1 MSRAI
6 GIAASALLLAAPA
19 VPVSPDNPEVAEE
32 WVNPAVRPGEQEVA
46 KVELVEAPRA
56 ISAHDPLRIK
66 LRVTNL
72 SDDTLSG
79 LAVIPRRAPAVG
91 SVGEQRVAAVAG
103 IGEYQV
109 MGEGVSVDKQLPPG
123 ESTEL
128 ELQFGAGELA
138 VGIGTYPMG
147 MQLIDASGA
156 TLDTD
161 RFHLSV
167 RGTRDNIRPADLT
180 ALYPVAA
187 PVDIV
192 PGETGEAPEDPPLV
206 LKSEQLAGELAPDG
220 RLSKLVDTYIE
231 AAREPAVGYATC
243 MALDPA
249 LVDTVE
255 RMTRGYT
262 VADERAAVVEEPK
275 RLRDSWGS
283 ENVTRGVAGTGA
295 EDAKAWLDKVR
306 QISATGCT
314 IALPWANA
322 DLGAVARTGDTWL
335 MREAVERGPFVLQRV
350 LGATGT
356 LNAVVPGTGYVED
369 GTATSLGWADHSRS
383 TVGEQGMQAAWERSP
398 VEQAPAG
405 ADQSALERSVFTE
418 TSAAPAPA
426 EPVRVLAAPVDG
438 FGWIAPGVMAVGYQ
452 DSLASVLAATGEHPE
467 TIGTSNPTLRF
478 DYTQDSKAARDIS
491 AASAVRLAV
500 QSQWVSEDQEET
512 AENEQDPI
520 LVVPP
525 ATWDA
530 DTAAAVLGTVAE
542 LVTGGAARAMS
553 LGEYLTPKGPVARAS
568 ASTPYPD
575 PAAYTD
581 AELLQVTQQAAFTN
595 DIAALMVP
603 DPAIALTRY
612 GFTLPL
618 RRDLLTAL
626 SVGNR
631 RALSLYDASVATT
644 SDRLAGSRDT
654 LNELRAAV
662 TLIPPGNVYTR
673 TSPSSPLLIVAQN
686 GLPLPVEAAIRYTG
700 TDGARLHLPGT
711 LKIPA
716 RGSVTVQMTADLPEE
731 GRGTDLELFL
741 AGGNG
746 QPISQPVG
754 ITVRTSALAVNG
766 WVLAGG
772 LGAAGLL
779 FFLLVGLSRRRRAG
793 PRSTDPPIRPART
806 SHTATHQRERSTT

>member
-1 MSRAI
+1 MSRASA
-6 GIAASALLLAAPA
+6 IAAAALLLAAPA
-19 VPVSPDNPEVAEE
+19 VPVSPDSPEVAEE
-32 WVNPAVRPGEQEVA
+32 WVNPAARPGEQEKA
-46 KVELVEAPRA
+46 RIELIDAPSA
-56 ISAHDPLRIK
+56 ISAHDPLELT

-72 SDDTLSG
+72 SEETLSG
-79 LAVIPRRAPAVG
+79 LSVVPRRAAAVG
-91 SVGEQRVAAVAG
+91 TVGEQRVAAVAG
-103 IGEYQV
+103 IEEYEV
-109 MGEGVSVDKQLPPG
+109 LAGAVDVDKQLPPG
-123 ESTEL
+123 ESAEL
-128 ELQFGAGELA
+128 ALRFGAGELA
-138 VGIGTYPMG
+138 MGIGTYPMG
-147 MQLIDASGA
+147 LQLVDASGA

-161 RFHLSV
+161 RFHLAV
-167 RGTRDNIRPADLT
+167 RGMRDDTRPADLS

-206 LKSEQLAGELAPDG
+206 LASEHLAGELAPNG

-231 AAREPAVGYATC
+231 ATRHPAVGYAAC

-249 LVDTVE
+249 LVDTVD

-262 VADERAAVVEEPK
+262 VASERAAVVEEPK
-275 RLRDSWGS
+275 RLKDSWGTQDA
-283 ENVTRGVAGTGA
+283 TRGEPGTGA
-295 EDAKAWLDKVR
+295 ADAQAWLDKVR
-306 QISATGCT
+306 AVSETGCT
-314 IALPWANA
+314 VALPWANA

-350 LGATGT
+350 LGSTGT
-356 LNAVVPGTGYVED
+356 LNAVVPGTGYVD
-369 GTATSLGWADHSRS
+369 DATAPSLGWADHSRS
-383 TVGEQGMQAAWERSP
+383 TVAQEGMRAAWERSAAGGATGG
-398 VEQAPAG
+398 QMPAG
-405 ADQSALERSVFTE
+405 AGQSALERSEFSSS
-418 TSAAPAPA
+418 SAAPAPQ
-426 EPVRVLAAPVDG
+426 ETVRVLAAPVDG

-467 TIGTSNPTLRF
+467 TTGTSNPALRF
-478 DYTQDSKAARDIS
+478 DYTQDSKAARDVS
-491 AASAVRLAV
+491 AAAAVRLAV
-500 QSQWVSEDQEET
+500 QSQWVPLDDES
-512 AENEQDPI
+512 AEAAPT

-542 LVTGGAARAMS
+542 LVTGGAARAVS
-553 LGEYLTPKGPVARAS
+553 FGDYLTPRGPVSQTDAGSDYA
-568 ASTPYPD
+568 D
-575 PAAYTD
+575 PAAYSD

-626 SVGNR
+626 GVGHR
-631 RALSLYDASVATT
+631 RAFSLYDEAVAAT

-700 TDGARLHLPGT
+700 GDGARLHLPGT

-716 RGSVTVQMTADLPEE
+716 RGSVTLQMTADLPDDE
-731 GRGTDLELFL
+731 RGTDLQLYL
-741 AGGNG
+741 AGGGG
-746 QPISQPVG
+746 QPISQPVD
-754 ITVRTSALAVNG
+754 ITVRTSPLAVNG
-766 WVLAGG
+766 WVLAAG

-793 PRSTDPPIRPART
+793 PRSTDPPRRPT
-806 SHTATHQRERSTT
+806 QTAGPQRKRSTT